1 MPESYESKALRLY
14 PVLLSAL
21 TDCVDC
27 LKEAHEENMTGEG
40 SMEAHQKDEPTCSY
54 CSAILAAHEA
64 IGKVLEAGR

>member
-1 MPESYESKALRLY
+1 MRLY

-21 TDCVDC
+21 MDCASC
-27 LKEAHEENMTGEG
+27 LKEAHEENMASEG
-40 SMEAHQKDEPTCSY
+40 SMEAHRQDEPGCSY